1 MIPAAGIKDQELP
14 IAAKWSGV
22 NHPTVAWRGYLRA
35 LMGRD
40 RQPLLGSTGAV
51 RCTEAANRHA
61 VDGQTQLAA
70 RRRERHG
77 WRQPAGIAQ
86 RGKLRLGRILLD
98 RALRGACRTR
108 CRIEGLLELGDQ
120 VLEIV
125 DAARQLVGAPLLCR
139 TRTRSA
145 RAPATASASARISGT
160 TAPSVIAVRNA
171 CRASSGRTKSA
182 GGGRRPTRCSAARI
196 SMMTARRSSS
206 DF

>member
-108 CRIEGLLELGDQ
+108 CRIEVLLELGDQ

-125 DAARQLVGAPLLCR
+125 DAARQLDGALLLSGQR
-139 TRTRSA
+139 VFGSRLRLVPGVDQHIEPQLLRRQPTQSA
-145 RAPATASASARISGT
+145 RP
-160 TAPSVIAVRNA
+160 
-171 CRASSGRTKSA
+171 RAALGGDALDRKS
-182 GGGRRPTRCSAARI
+182 
-196 SMMTARRSSS
+196 
-206 DF
+206 